1 MSNAKKI
8 PGTVDAWETGALG
21 NSQEHAK
28 LASPDIQREVEDTL
42 AMQLISIRLPKSV
55 IEDFKA
61 IASLEGIGYQ
71 PLMRAA
77 LMRFAQ
83 GESRRIM
90 HELAAGQK
98 RAQKEKE
105 AEAAA
110 HPKKAA

>member
-21 NSQEHAK
+21 TSQEHAK
-28 LASPDIQREVEDTL
+28 LADLDIQREVEDTL
-42 AMQLISIRLPKSV
+42 AMQMISIRLPKSV

-71 PLMRAA
+71 PLMRVA

-90 HELAAGQK
+90 REFSESQK

-105 AEAAA
+105 AEAAQS
-110 HPKKAA
+110 KKAA